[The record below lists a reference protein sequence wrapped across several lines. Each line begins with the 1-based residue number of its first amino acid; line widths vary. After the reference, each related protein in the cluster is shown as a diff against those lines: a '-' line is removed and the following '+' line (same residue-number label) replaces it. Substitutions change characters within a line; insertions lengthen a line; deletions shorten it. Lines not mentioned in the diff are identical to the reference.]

1 MTRQPRTE
9 AVSAIRPTAD
19 FPQSDGTQTIAET
32 NAAPTPHPE
41 IGTATPTQRRQR
53 RPRAF
58 PQVTPTPPPTPP
70 TPSRPNAVCGT
81 PYKGSRNGSASANR
95 TSTTGV
101 RHAPGDDR
109 TTACGTP
116 LRDAYVDRETP
127 TCRAC
132 QRVRLAA
139 LRLILE
145 HGRDREHLAHLA
157 MTARLA
163 VGLLDAEVTT

>member
-1 MTRQPRTE
+1 MTTSE
-9 AVSAIRPTAD
+9 
-19 FPQSDGTQTIAET
+19 
-32 NAAPTPHPE
+32 PTPE
-41 IGTATPTQRRQR
+41 VRGGE
-53 RPRAF
+53 
-58 PQVTPTPPPTPP
+58 VTSESSPTPARVGEFGSTPHH
-70 TPSRPNAVCGT
+70 PSPHHAPGVPGWSLCGQ
-81 PYKGSRNGSASANR
+81 
-95 TSTTGV
+95 

-145 HGRDREHLAHLA
+145 HGDDREYLAHLA
-157 MTARLA
+157 ITARLA
-163 VGLLDAEVTT
+163 VDLLDAEVGQ